1 MQFTKKELITIIEEI
16 RAEIGHAES
25 ELNIKDLIFDS
36 KNNELLIITP
46 DRPDKSAVIGK
57 GGWVVGKLRERS
69 GIKKIHV
76 EAYTDIMVKKYRM
89 ELAGEKIHDLTS
101 KNPFNDH
108 TALNNLMDMLFEK
121 IETLSLFN
129 FAEYLNIKLDFK
141 NNLNVDDI
149 EENNSSETSN
159 KETVDNS
166 KFNEKDDYKAIVA
179 LSGGTDSSFSLIIS
193 NYLGFN
199 PLAVTADPGS
209 IVLPLHFKN
218 NINNL
223 CEALGVDHHYA
234 GLDFSDI
241 INESFEGRY
250 HPCGRCSKMIHQAV
264 ISHAKENNINIV
276 IFGDMLST
284 GSQSL
289 IYKDGILRINLPAFL
304 GVSKQEMQNV
314 TDLFNVKKS
323 NYFGCPLLG
332 EVQKKFP
339 HMRRYSIQR
348 VLRETRAGVLEPGQA
363 LDLIWSLC
371 KEVK

>member
-1 MQFTKKELITIIEEI
+1 MQFTKNQLIKVIEEI
-16 RAEIGHAES
+16 RTETGHEES
-25 ELNIKDLIFDS
+25 ELNIKEIVFDS

-89 ELAGEKIHDLTS
+89 GLAGEKIHEITS
-101 KNPFNDH
+101 KKPFLDH
-108 TALNNLMDMLFEK
+108 LPLNNLMDMLFEK
-121 IETLSLFN
+121 IENLSLFN
-129 FAEYLNIKLDFK
+129 FPDYFNQKLGW
-141 NNLNVDDI
+141 NP
-149 EENNSSETSN
+149 SEHIQKKPES
-159 KETVDNS
+159 KETYNDLMAHMRELDKN
-166 KFNEKDDYKAIVA
+166 KDHKAVVA
-179 LSGGTDSSFSLIIS
+179 LSGGTDSSFSLIVS
-193 NYLGFN
+193 AYLGFK
-199 PLAVTADPGS
+199 PMAVTADPGS
-209 IVLPLHFKN
+209 IVLPAHFKN

-223 CEALGVDHHYA
+223 CETLSVNHQYI
-234 GLDFSDI
+234 GLDFSDF
-241 INESFEGRY
+241 INECFEGRF

-264 ISHAKENNINIV
+264 ISHARENNINIV

-289 IYKDGILRINLPAFL
+289 VYKDGILRINLPAFL
-304 GVSKQEMQNV
+304 GVSKQEMQTL

-332 EVQKKFP
+332 EVQNKFP

-363 LDLIWSLC
+363 LDLIWSMC
-371 KEVK
+371 KN

>member
-1 MQFTKKELITIIEEI
+1 MQFTKNELITIIEEI
-16 RAEIGHAES
+16 RTEIGHEES
-25 ELNIKDLIFDS
+25 ELNIKDIVFDS

-57 GGWVVGKLRERS
+57 GGWVVGKLREKS

-101 KNPFNDH
+101 KKPFDNH
-108 TALNNLMDMLFEK
+108 MALNNLMDMLFEK
-121 IETLSLFN
+121 IGNLSLFN
-129 FAEYLNIKLDFK
+129 FSDYLNIKNDMK
-141 NNLNVDDI
+141 NNSNVDDL
-149 EENNSSETSN
+149 EKNNSKETKN

-166 KFNEKDDYKAIVA
+166 EFNKNDGYKAVVA
-179 LSGGTDSSFSLIIS
+179 LSGGTDSSFSLIVS

-209 IVLPLHFKN
+209 IVLPQHFKN

-223 CEALGVDHHYA
+223 CENLGVHHSYID
-234 GLDFSDI
+234 LDFSEI
-241 INESFEGRY
+241 ISESFEGRF

-304 GVSKQEMQNV
+304 GVSKQEMQRL
-314 TDLFNVKKS
+314 TDIFDVKKS

-371 KEVK
+371 K

>member
-1 MQFTKKELITIIEEI
+1 MQFTKNELITIIEEI
-16 RAEIGHAES
+16 RAEIGHQES
-25 ELNIKDLIFDS
+25 ELNIKELIFDS

-57 GGWVVGKLRERS
+57 GGWVVGKLRERL

-76 EAYTDIMVKKYRM
+76 EAYTDLMVKKYRM
-89 ELAGEKIHDLTS
+89 ELAGEKIHELTS
-101 KNPFNDH
+101 KKPFNDH
-108 TALNNLMDMLFEK
+108 LALNNLMDMLFQK
-121 IETLSLFN
+121 IENLSLFN
-129 FAEYLNIKLDFK
+129 FSDYFNLKSDLK
-141 NNLNVDDI
+141 NNTNGTNWKEKIHKDTNDL
-149 EENNSSETSN
+149 ESN
-159 KETVDNS
+159 QYEGH
-166 KFNEKDDYKAIVA
+166 KAVVA
-179 LSGGTDSSFSLIIS
+179 LSGGTDSSFSLIVS
-193 NYLGFN
+193 TYLGFK

-209 IVLPLHFKN
+209 IVLPQHFKN

-223 CEALGVDHHYA
+223 CMALGVDHHYI

-241 INESFEGRY
+241 IHESFEGRF

-289 IYKDGILRINLPAFL
+289 VYKDDILRVNLPAFL
-304 GVSKQEMQNV
+304 GASKQEMQTV

-371 KEVK
+371 KELK